1 MIVITKDFSTPSP
14 QPPRRGRP
22 DICGSSRAEE
32 GGGGAS
38 VVINE
43 NNDDDNDKDDG
54 PERAF
59 SMEMHLPRPAF
70 GSRLRLGRLRI
81 RIGPRMST

>member
-1 MIVITKDFSTPSP
+1 MIGIIKDFSTPSP

-22 DICGSSRAEE
+22 DLCVSSRAEE

-38 VVINE
+38 VIINE

-59 SMEMHLPRPAF
+59 SMEMHSLWPAF
-70 GSRLRLGRLRI
+70 GARLRLGRIRI
-81 RIGPRMST
+81 RIGPRPST